1 MNKQWDKDF
10 IEQFAQVLT
19 AGGIKAQVGDIE
31 GTPSVIVEAD
41 EDAAGYTLSIEHP
54 YEDMACI
61 YLLFPMFSRLD
72 GKTANSLISL
82 TRYLNKFLSTGCF
95 VVSAKDGDMYFRH
108 SFAADEEMDK
118 TSLFMLTAEI
128 IDICA
133 QTVTEAM
140 EIIVPFFE
148 GKTQLSELLNDDT
161 AIIQQ

>member
-82 TRYLNKFLSTGCF
+82 TRYLNKYLSIGCF
-95 VVSAKDGDMYFRH
+95 VVSARDGDVFFRH
-108 SFAADEEMDK
+108 SFVIDEEMDAE
-118 TSLFMLTAEI
+118 TLFMLTAET

-133 QTVTEAM
+133 QTAVEGIDILAPV
-140 EIIVPFFE
+140 IA
-148 GKTQLSELLNDDT
+148 GKTPAAELLNEDS
-161 AIIQQ
+161 AIIQK